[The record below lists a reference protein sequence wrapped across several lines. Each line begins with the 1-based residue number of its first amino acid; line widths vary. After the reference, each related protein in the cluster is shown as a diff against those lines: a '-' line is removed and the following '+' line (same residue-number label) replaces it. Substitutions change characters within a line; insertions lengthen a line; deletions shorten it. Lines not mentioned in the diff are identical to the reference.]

1 MHGGHKVTEKQRKFR
16 EFENRGWQL
25 TVLRHAPVDTPMQM
39 HLLRTLDDRIGDG
52 HCWILTIQQIA
63 DDMRCS
69 YSTANRVVN
78 ELVEAQYIW
87 RDRISDNRSDG
98 RYEVGIC
105 WANLADEPEP
115 VEEPKPVQ
123 KRKPTA
129 KKQPRTFDPKSI
141 EFPSEINTPQ
151 FRESWESWCDDCDE
165 RGIPIG
171 KTAATKQ
178 IEACARAG
186 PHEAVAAI
194 NRSINGRWKG
204 LFPREPSEQRQ
215 LFGHSVARVHAPRGK
230 YEPKEVIE
238 I

>member
-1 MHGGHKVTEKQRKFR
+1 MAERQRKFR
-16 EFENRGWQL
+16 EFESRGWQL
-25 TVLRHAPVDTPMQM
+25 KVLRHAPVDSPMQM
-39 HLLRTLDDRIGDG
+39 LLLRTLDDRIGDG

-78 ELVEAQYIW
+78 ELIEADIIW
-87 RDRISDNRSDG
+87 RDRISTNRSDG
-98 RYEVGIC
+98 RYEFGIC
-105 WANLADEPEP
+105 WANLADEPELA
-115 VEEPKPVQ
+115 EEPKPVR
-123 KRKPTA
+123 KRKPAA
-129 KKQPRTFDPKSI
+129 KARRRTFDPKSI
-141 EFPSEINTPQ
+141 ELPRQINTPQ

-178 IEACARAG
+178 IEACVRAG
-186 PHEAVAAI
+186 PDEAVEAI

-204 LFPREPSEQRQ
+204 LFPREPTEQRR
-215 LFGHSVARVHAPRGK
+215 LFGHSVARCHAPRGK
-230 YEPKEVIE
+230 YESRNVIE